1 MVEIFKVR
9 ELRDERLHKFCGIN
23 LPLEHNECN
32 QQIALTL
39 YAAPSK

>member
-1 MVEIFKVR
+1 MVEIFKER
-9 ELRDERLHKFCGIN
+9 ELRGGRLHKFCGID
-23 LPLEHNECN
+23 LPLEHDEYN